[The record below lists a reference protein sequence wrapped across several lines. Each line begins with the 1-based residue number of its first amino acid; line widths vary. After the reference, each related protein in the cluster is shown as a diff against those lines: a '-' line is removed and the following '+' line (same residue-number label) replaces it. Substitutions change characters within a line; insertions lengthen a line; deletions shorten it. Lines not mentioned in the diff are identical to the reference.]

1 MELLLSLRKFTEES
15 QFIEMQELLKKN
27 DILFETEVSNSSIDA
42 VSLRQ
47 TLPEFI
53 IKISQSDFL
62 KANELLA
69 EKAEHEIQEVD
80 KNHYLFEF
88 SDEELFDLISKP
100 DEWSEFD
107 YQLAKKILTDRGQTI
122 NEDFLK
128 HLNAVRIDSLSQPE
142 KRQSGAVRAGYLF
155 ALLGG
160 LIGLAIGWNLYTSK
174 KTLPDGKSM
183 FTYQQADRNHGLRIM
198 IIGTMV
204 FILLTFLKIS
214 SQAGK

>member
-107 YQLAKKILTDRGQTI
+107 YQLAKKILADRGQTI

-174 KTLPDGKSM
+174 KTLPDGKSV

>member
-107 YQLAKKILTDRGQTI
+107 YQLAKKILADRGQTI

-174 KTLPDGKSM
+174 KTLPDG
-183 FTYQQADRNHGLRIM
+183 NLC
-198 IIGTMV
+198 
-204 FILLTFLKIS
+204 LPIS
-214 SQAGK
+214 RQTETTV